1 MLLDRNSV
9 QQTRLRLAEAAPGC
23 EQLDND
29 TRLMRLLI
37 VEDNKT
43 LADWLA
49 KLLRGSN
56 YVVDCV
62 HDGETAA
69 HGTDLKTYD
78 LLIVDLALPKM
89 SGIDVVRHVRAAG
102 LSTPILILTAKDAL
116 QSRVEGLDAGADD
129 YLTKPFEVEELDARL
144 RALLRRSNTTLK
156 SELRFG
162 SLSFDQNTRLFAI
175 GGTSLHLSPREH
187 ALLETLLGE
196 PVQRSARRC
205 CSKAATASATTST
218 SAQSRFISTG
228 CARSSRTP
236 ASRSQRCAGWDTC

>member
-1 MLLDRNSV
+1 VVAVPQSAYSIGGN
-9 QQTRLRLAEAAPGC
+9 Q
-23 EQLDND
+23 DNE
-29 TRLMRLLI
+29 RLMRLLI
-37 VEDNKT
+37 VEDNET

-62 HDGETAA
+62 HDGESAA

-89 SGIDVVRHVRAAG
+89 SGIDVVRHIRAAG
-102 LSTPILILTAKDAL
+102 LSTPILILTAKDAV

-187 ALLETLLGE
+187 ALLETLLRRAGTTVSKE
-196 PVQRSARRC
+196 MLLESSYGFGDDVNLSAIEVHIHRLRKKLEN
-205 CSKAATASATTST
+205 SGVSIATL
-218 SAQSRFISTG
+218 RG
-228 CARSSRTP
+228 LGYLLRLDRP
-236 ASRSQRCAGWDTC
+236 